1 MARVKRDKRYQL
13 PKNRIA
19 VPLIFFTLVFIIAC
33 ALVSLSGDLIATYV
47 TKLKALN
54 EVENT
59 ARYAGIYNVAEE
71 GELDKLFESFGDSGY
86 TVFVS
91 DNNMNILKSNG
102 EITAVLEMDE
112 NDDDDDDKEVCEK
125 CGKPLDECE
134 CEDEDKKDKYVLEE
148 IPEYMELSQNY
159 SALQADY
166 STLNEQVATL
176 TATNATLEE

>member
-13 PKNRIA
+13 PKNRIV
-19 VPLIFFTLVFIIAC
+19 VPLILFTLVFIIAC

-91 DNNMNILKSNG
+91 DSNMNILKSNG
-102 EITAVLEMDE
+102 EITAVLERDE
-112 NDDDDDDKEVCEK
+112 RD
-125 CGKPLDECE
+125 
-134 CEDEDKKDKYVLEE
+134 DEDRKHRTFFELLPTSDLKSNEFGLFSDKYADE
-148 IPEYMELSQNY
+148 ITEDFFLLPDKN
-159 SALQADY
+159 
-166 STLNEQVATL
+166 NPFI
-176 TATNATLEE
+176 NG